1 MFANCTQLTS
11 APALPA
17 TKLAEG
23 CYYGMFGGCTQLTSA
38 PVLPATELAKGCYY
52 GMFALCDNLTSSPE
66 LKATILVDECYS
78 HMFYSC
84 PSLSKVTMLATDYDD
99 TGSDYFKD
107 WLHNVA
113 AAGTV
118 YVKEGSKISLPSES
132 ASGIP
137 SGWNV
142 VSRQSSAGLDDFGF
156 GGSLTGK

>member
-1 MFANCTQLTS
+1 MFYECAKLTS
-11 APALPA
+11 APELPA
-17 TKLAEG
+17 TELAED
-23 CYYGMFGGCTQLTSA
+23 CYCGMFANCTQLTSA
-38 PVLPATELAKGCYY
+38 PVLPATKLAGGCYSY
-52 GMFALCDNLTSSPE
+52 
-66 LKATILVDECYS
+66 
-78 HMFYSC
+78 MFYGC
-84 PSLSKVTMLATDYDD
+84 QSLSKVTMLATDYDD
-99 TGSDYFKD
+99 TGSDYFKN

-118 YVKEGSKISLPSES
+118 YVKEGSEIQLPLNS